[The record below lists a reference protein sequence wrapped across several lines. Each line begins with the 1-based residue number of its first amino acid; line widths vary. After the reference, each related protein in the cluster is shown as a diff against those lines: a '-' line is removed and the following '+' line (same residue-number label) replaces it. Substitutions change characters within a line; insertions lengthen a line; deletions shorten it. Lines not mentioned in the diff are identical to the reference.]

1 MLQTSKVMFL
11 TDLYLILD
19 YLNLWSYTLT
29 VYVRNLF
36 DCRNILD
43 IINKFHKENIRTHYS
58 IYFKSKSYEYCST
71 LLRDLGYF
79 KF

>member
-58 IYFKSKSYEYCST
+58 IYEYHSS
-71 LLRDLGYF
+71 LIWDLGYF
-79 KF
+79 RLL